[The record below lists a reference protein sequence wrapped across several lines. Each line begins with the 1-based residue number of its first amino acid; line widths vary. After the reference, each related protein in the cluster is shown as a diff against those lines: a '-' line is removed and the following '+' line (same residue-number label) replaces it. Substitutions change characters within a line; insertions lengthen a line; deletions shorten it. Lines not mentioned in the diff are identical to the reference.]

1 MNKYKYNYTCV
12 IFYATCAKKYML
24 IIRKEILKN
33 ETLNLRLGLAT
44 FIMFAENELVLLH
57 IIP

>member
-1 MNKYKYNYTCV
+1 
-12 IFYATCAKKYML
+12 ML

-33 ETLNLRLGLAT
+33 ETLNLRLGVAT
-44 FIMFAENELVLLH
+44 FSMFAENELVLLH